1 MWGASRTGQAP
12 SDHRDH
18 RAAGVSVLRASVP
31 VGRAG
36 LGRAVLPPTAV
47 AASPATSATTRAVV
61 SRAAEEFRR
70 RNNGAATRT
79 APSDAA
85 AASQKTAV
93 SAPNVGARTSPTG
106 RSPEASNAAVAAL
119 AVDVPMDRRRVLRP

>member
-85 AASQKTAV
+85 ARQKTAV

-119 AVDVPMDRRRVLRP
+119 AVDVPM